1 MLGIHSSLNVHLM
14 FFRLAADTLVL
25 LHLAFILLVL
35 FGGLLVLRWRPA
47 LSIHLPALAWGLA
60 VEGLHLEC
68 PLTGWEN
75 RMRFA
80 AGGAGYHGGFVEHY
94 IWPLIYPAGL
104 TPQIQWLLGGV
115 VLLVNLVI
123 YGYVIWR
130 WRQSPTA

>member
-1 MLGIHSSLNVHLM
+1 MLS
-14 FFRLAADTLVL
+14 RLAADALVL

-47 LSIHLPALAWGLA
+47 LLVHLPALAWGLA

-68 PLTGWEN
+68 PLTDWEN

-80 AGGAGYHGGFVEHY
+80 AGDAGYHGGFVEHY

-104 TPQIQWLLGGV
+104 TPQIQSALALLIAFFNFGIYS
-115 VLLVNLVI
+115 LLFIKCLKSIRN
-123 YGYVIWR
+123 
-130 WRQSPTA
+130 